1 MRGTLEALTSPL
13 WKTNFKSRNTR
24 KPLTLSRYCLGKAF
38 AVISDR
44 RPTSN
49 PKDFNERVPR
59 PLQCGEL
66 HLIIGPMFSGK
77 STELLRL
84 VEQFEV
90 EGNSVL
96 VVKSALDERYGV
108 DSVVTHD
115 GKTRDCLAL
124 PSLQQLQEHVSRQDL
139 AQYQVIAID
148 EAQFFS
154 DLVEFC
160 LEASEKRGQTVIVAG
175 LSGDFRRLPF
185 GQIPNISSLADTV
198 TKLSARCSRCN
209 EPAHFSL
216 RTVVD
221 SDTTLVGGSE
231 MYTPA
236 CRTCYNALNI
246 HSQE

>member
-1 MRGTLEALTSPL
+1 MRGTLDALTSPL
-13 WKTNFKSRNTR
+13 WKIDYETRNTR
-24 KPLTLSRYCLGKAF
+24 TPFTLHRNCLGKAF

-44 RPTSN
+44 HPTSN

-59 PLQCGEL
+59 PPKCGQL
-66 HLIIGPMFSGK
+66 HLILGPMFSGK

-84 VEQFEV
+84 VERYEV

-115 GKTRDCLAL
+115 GKTRDCVAL
-124 PSLQQLQEHVSRQDL
+124 PSLQRLEEHVSQQDL

-160 LEASEKRGQTVIVAG
+160 LEAAEKRGQTVIVAG

-185 GQIPNISSLADTV
+185 GQIPNISALADTV

-221 SDTTLVGGSE
+221 ADTTLVGGSE
-231 MYTPA
+231 MYAPA

-246 HSQE
+246 HSRE